1 MKRKDK
7 FSFRVNQEEREQISR
22 LSKILQRSQSDALRY
37 IISRMIKA
45 NQSKNNNYI
54 SNDSFISE
62 DLVITDEILSKHDRI

>member
-37 IISRMIKA
+37 IISRVIKA